1 MRGELR
7 TLCLLLALS
16 TSACSAPE
24 TAMTSDKSS
33 PGSDPSTA
41 EMEAKYK
48 RNPAP
53 KQPYQI
59 VLKIEDAPGPF
70 AKVEGFASYEAT
82 ECTYIPDP
90 IAGVP
95 LKPSSDIPMEFSK
108 VDESTYIATVY
119 ADAMLDEDYL
129 GEGLCHWRLMSVNS
143 RAKATGAKTDVR
155 YVANLWSD
163 DLSAQKARTTYYVNN
178 EYPGSEPDGRS
189 DQGNFDRSKYKAE
202 FQDQLFSI
210 TLTPKAGT
218 P

>member
-7 TLCLLLALS
+7 TFCLLLALS
-16 TSACSAPE
+16 TSACGAPE

-53 KQPYQI
+53 KKPYQI
-59 VLKIEDAPGPF
+59 VLKIEGAPGPF
-70 AKVEGFASYEAT
+70 AKIEGFASYEAT
-82 ECTYIPDP
+82 ECTYTPDP

-95 LKPSSDIPMEFSK
+95 LKPGSDIPMEFSK
-108 VDESTYIATVY
+108 VDESTYTATIY

-129 GEGLCHWRLMSVNS
+129 GRGVCHWGLMSVNTWV
-143 RAKATGAKTDVR
+143 KATGAKTDIS
-155 YVANLWSD
+155 YVATLWSD
-163 DLSAQKARTTYYVNN
+163 DLIAQKARTNYYVKYA
-178 EYPGSEPDGRS
+178 YPGSDPDEFS
-189 DQGNFDRSKYKAE
+189 DHGEVDRSKYKPE
-202 FQDQLFSI
+202 FQDQLFTI
-210 TLTPKAGT
+210 NLTPKAGM